1 MSKKEN
7 QEKFESFKA
16 EVLKWRNEHLL
27 ECKMFEKRMYEN
39 DGAPLLDVYKDV
51 MMLLPSMVKKWKGLS
66 SQPST

>member
-39 DGAPLLDVYKDV
+39 DVHHYLTYIRTL
-51 MMLLPSMVKKWKGLS
+51 
-66 SQPST
+66 